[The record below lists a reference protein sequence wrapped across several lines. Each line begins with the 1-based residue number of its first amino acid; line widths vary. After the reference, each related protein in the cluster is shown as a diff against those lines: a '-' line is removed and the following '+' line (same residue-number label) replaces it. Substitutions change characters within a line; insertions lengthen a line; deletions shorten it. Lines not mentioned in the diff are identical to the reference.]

1 MSFTLAKSDVG
12 INTEDSTRPTGRAG
26 LSVDALPGQ
35 NLSLILDDA
44 LDVGLY
50 CHDRCLH
57 SVLFVFVLPRFFCAA
72 IWMFIAVFM
81 VASPRNLL

>member
-57 SVLFVFVLPRFFCAA
+57 FVVVFVLPRFFCAA

-81 VASPRNLL
+81 VDSPRNLL

>member
-1 MSFTLAKSDVG
+1 MSITLAKLDVG
-12 INTEDSTRPTGRAG
+12 INTEDSTCPTGRAG
-26 LSVDALPGQ
+26 LSADALPGQ

-57 SVLFVFVLPRFFCAA
+57 LVVVFVLPRFFCAA